1 MFPLN
6 VMAQI
11 VKMQISRN
19 DDEMFMILP
28 KLKYTSPCRLLPCP
42 RVPPTSGLVRSVW
55 SRTPPRLAV
64 LPQCSLVHRNF
75 LTACMAADF
84 IPAVNFKIIS

>member
-1 MFPLN
+1 
-6 VMAQI
+6 
-11 VKMQISRN
+11 MQISSH
-19 DDEMFMILP
+19 DGAMIKKFAKVKDIL
-28 KLKYTSPCRLLPCP
+28 PCRLLPHP
-42 RVPPTSGLVRSVW
+42 RVPPMSSLVWSVW
-55 SRTPPRLAV
+55 SGAPPWLRV